1 MGIKVLMF
9 GWEFPPYNSGGLGV
23 ACKGL
28 TKALSQKNIDVTFV
42 LPRKVDLEDDNINFV
57 FGDTHINF
65 KIRAIKSKIT
75 PYETSSYLTRMSNM
89 SVDGR
94 PMQSLAEE
102 VLLYEE
108 AAERIAKQEE
118 FDVIHA
124 HDWLSF
130 GAGIRAKNISG
141 KPLLAHIHATEFD
154 RGGNNGVNKF
164 VYNLE
169 KRGFEKSD
177 IIVSVSNYTKKMVVD
192 KYNIPE
198 NKIQVVHNGVDTD
211 EISTTDSENMEMMM
225 ELKKKGYK
233 LVLFLGR
240 LTIQKNPDGFLRAAN
255 KVLKYNKKVL
265 FIFAGSGDMEAQ
277 LINETARL
285 GLSDKVL
292 FTGFVRGEE
301 KDKLFRSADL
311 FVMPSTSEPFGI
323 VPLEALANG
332 TPALITKQS
341 GISEILTHSLTV
353 NFWDEDE
360 MANKILAVLQYDSL
374 KHSLTENG
382 NKQMKEFTWKSAAD
396 KIINIYDTL
405 LTTKKL
411 AIKVK

>member
-28 TKALSQKNIDVTFV
+28 TKALSEKNIDVTFV
-42 LPRKVDLEDDNINFV
+42 LPRKVELEDDNIHFV
-57 FGDTHINF
+57 FGDTHVNF
-65 KIRAIKSKIT
+65 KIRAIQSNIT
-75 PYETSSYLTRMSNM
+75 PYETSSYLSKMSSV
-89 SVDGR
+89 SVDSR
-94 PMQSLAEE
+94 PIKSLAEE

-108 AAERIAKQEE
+108 AAERIAMQEE

-154 RGGNNGVNKF
+154 RGGNHGVNKF
-164 VYNLE
+164 VYDLE
-169 KRGFEKSD
+169 KRGFEKAD
-177 IIVSVSNYTKKMVVD
+177 VIVSVSNYTKQMVVD

-198 NKIQVVHNGVDTD
+198 KKIEVVHNGVDTD
-211 EISTTDSENMEMMM
+211 EISTSDTEKIEMMQD
-225 ELKKKGYK
+225 LKKKGYK

-240 LTIQKNPDGFLRAAN
+240 LTIQKNPDGFLRAA
-255 KVLKYNKKVL
+255 KEVLKYNKKVL
-265 FIFAGSGDMEAQ
+265 FIFAGSGDMEGQ
-277 LINETARL
+277 LIEETAKL
-285 GLSDKVL
+285 GLSDRVL
-292 FTGFVRGEE
+292 FTGFVRGKE

-332 TPALITKQS
+332 TPALISKQS
-341 GISEILTHSLTV
+341 GIAEILTHSLTV
-353 NFWDEDE
+353 NFWDETE
-360 MANKILAVLQYDSL
+360 MANKILAVLEYDSL
-374 KHSLTENG
+374 KKSLTENG
-382 NKQMKEFTWKSAAD
+382 NKQMKEFTWKKAAD
-396 KIINIYDTL
+396 KIINIYDSL
-405 LTTKKL
+405 LVHQKKL
-411 AIKVK
+411 AIK